1 MSEHFKPS
9 EFESKD
15 GKPSPWPDVVDPGLY
30 SLLEEIR
37 ADLGEPI

>member
-15 GKPSPWPDVVDPGLY
+15 GKPSPWPDVVDFIGGNPG
-30 SLLEEIR
+30 
-37 ADLGEPI
+37 